1 MNEKFRIR
9 AKRNDRIARWVITLG
24 GMMIIFSVIF
34 ILLLIADTARPL
46 FNAPQA
52 EIFAKFP
59 LSKEPT
65 QQVLGIG
72 VDEYLETGF
81 FIDDEG
87 VFNFFENQQGL
98 ATDDY
103 QAPPPTPEVDE
114 GHHRPS
120 ATTRGDPRGV
130 SRAPRRRV
138 PGAPAQAGR

>member
-103 QAPPPTPEVDE
+103 PAPPPTPEVGVRQVDSFGQLQYGLLWEDGSLTIEAVTFRPFFDE
-114 GHHRPS
+114 
-120 ATTRGDPRGV
+120 
-130 SRAPRRRV
+130 
-138 PGAPAQAGR
+138 